1 MNRATGMS
9 VVERGRRGGWMSSRA
24 LGAAVVA
31 LLAAAPATAAGQT
44 AGDEVTFTRDV
55 APIFQRAC
63 QTCHRP
69 GAIAPMS
76 LITYEDS
83 RPWARSIRDRVVTRR
98 MPPWFI
104 DKTVGVQEFKDDRSL
119 SNEEITTIA
128 AWVDGGARRG
138 DPADMPPPLT
148 LPATLSRWTLEDEM
162 GREPDLVVPIPEPFF
177 MPADSPNWWIEM
189 VADPGVDEDRWI
201 KAYET
206 KPSVEGYPVV
216 HHAVTYLT
224 HPEDANDSPEL
235 LSEYAL
241 GKTGDIHPDGTAR
254 LFRAGSQLRWSLH
267 YSANPNGED
276 TYDRTAIAFWFY
288 PRGYEPGQQVKW
300 RSVAGLHD
308 LDFPPGENNI
318 RHDGYYFLKSN
329 IKLTVYQPHL
339 HNLGKRQCLEAVYQ
353 DGRVQ
358 PLSCADWDFGWH
370 IAYNYADHAAPLL
383 PKGTML
389 HVTSWHDNSEANR
402 WAADPRNWVGWGN
415 RSTDDMAL
423 AHMNW
428 YELTDEEYE
437 AELEQRLAARTTNDD
452 N

>member
-1 MNRATGMS
+1 MNMATGMLAAGG
-9 VVERGRRGGWMSSRA
+9 GRRVGSMSSRA
-24 LGAAVVA
+24 LGLAVLAALV
-31 LLAAAPATAAGQT
+31 AAPAIAAGQT
-44 AGDEVTFTRDV
+44 VGDEVTFTRDV

-83 RPWARSIRDRVVTRR
+83 RPWARSIRDRVVTRK

-119 SNEEITTIA
+119 TDAEITTIA

-138 DPADMPPPLT
+138 NPADMPPPLT
-148 LPATLSRWTLEDEM
+148 LPATLSRWTMEDEM

-177 MPADSPNWWIEM
+177 MPADSPNWWVEM
-189 VADPGVDEDRWI
+189 VTDPGVDEDRWI

-216 HHAVTYLT
+216 HHAVTYLF
-224 HPEDANDSPEL
+224 HPGEVDESPEL

-254 LFRAGSQLRWSLH
+254 LFEAGSQLRWSMH
-267 YSANPNGED
+267 YSAHPNGED
-276 TYDRTAIAFWFY
+276 AYDRTAIAFWFY
-288 PRGYEPGQQVKW
+288 PRGYEPEQQVTW
-300 RSVAGLHD
+300 TSVAGLHD

-389 HVTSWHDNSEANR
+389 HVTSWHDNSQANK
-402 WAADPRNWVGWGN
+402 WASDPRNWVGWGN

-437 AELEQRLAARTTNDD
+437 AELEKRLAARTTNDD

>member
-1 MNRATGMS
+1 MQMATPATSADGVRRLGSMS
-9 VVERGRRGGWMSSRA
+9 PRA
-24 LGAAVVA
+24 LGLAVLAAM
-31 LLAAAPATAAGQT
+31 LAAPAMAAAQTAA
-44 AGDEVTFTRDV
+44 DDVTFTRDV

-83 RPWARSIRDRVVTRR
+83 RPWARSIRDRVVTRK

-119 SNEEITTIA
+119 TDAEIATIA

-138 DPADMPPPLT
+138 NPADMPPPLT
-148 LPATLSRWTLEDEM
+148 LPATLSRWTMEDEM

-177 MPADSPNWWIEM
+177 MPADSPNWWVEM
-189 VADPGVDEDRWI
+189 VTDPGVDEDRWI

-216 HHAVTYLT
+216 HHAVTYLFQ
-224 HPEDANDSPEL
+224 PGEVDESPEL

-254 LFRAGSQLRWSLH
+254 LFEAGSQLRWSMH
-267 YSANPNGED
+267 YSAHPNGED
-276 TYDRTAIAFWFY
+276 AYDRTAIAFWFY
-288 PRGYEPGQQVKW
+288 PRGYEPEQQVTW
-300 RSVAGLHD
+300 TSVAGLHD

-389 HVTSWHDNSEANR
+389 HVTSWHDNSQANK
-402 WAADPRNWVGWGN
+402 WASDPRNWVGWGN

-437 AELEQRLAARTTNDD
+437 AELEKRLAARTTNND

>member
-1 MNRATGMS
+1 MNMATGMLAAGG
-9 VVERGRRGGWMSSRA
+9 GRRVGSMSSRA
-24 LGAAVVA
+24 LGLSVLAALV
-31 LLAAAPATAAGQT
+31 AAPAIAAGQT

-83 RPWARSIRDRVVTRR
+83 RPWARSIRDRVVTRK

-119 SNEEITTIA
+119 TDAEIATIA

-138 DPADMPPPLT
+138 NPADMPPPLT
-148 LPATLSRWTLEDEM
+148 LPATLSRWTMEDEM

-177 MPADSPNWWIEM
+177 MPADSPNWWVEM
-189 VADPGVDEDRWI
+189 VTDPGVDEDRWI

-216 HHAVTYLT
+216 HHAVTYLF
-224 HPEDANDSPEL
+224 HPGEVDESPEL

-254 LFRAGSQLRWSLH
+254 LFEAGSQLRWSMH
-267 YSANPNGED
+267 YSAHPNGED
-276 TYDRTAIAFWFY
+276 AYDRTAIAFWFY
-288 PRGYEPGQQVKW
+288 PRGYEPEQQVTW
-300 RSVAGLHD
+300 TSVAGLHD

-389 HVTSWHDNSEANR
+389 HVTSWHDNSQANK
-402 WAADPRNWVGWGN
+402 WASDPRNWVGWGN

-437 AELEQRLAARTTNDD
+437 AELEKRLAARITNDD

>member
-1 MNRATGMS
+1 MNMASGMLAAGG
-9 VVERGRRGGWMSSRA
+9 GRRVGSMSSHA
-24 LGAAVVA
+24 LGLAVLAALV
-31 LLAAAPATAAGQT
+31 AAPAVAAGQT

-83 RPWARSIRDRVVTRR
+83 RPWARSIRDRVVTRK

-119 SNEEITTIA
+119 TDAEIATIA

-138 DPADMPPPLT
+138 NPADMPPPLT
-148 LPATLSRWTLEDEM
+148 LPATLSRWTMEDEM

-177 MPADSPNWWIEM
+177 MPADSPNWWVEM
-189 VADPGVDEDRWI
+189 VTDPGVDEDRWI

-216 HHAVTYLT
+216 HHAVTYLF
-224 HPEDANDSPEL
+224 HPGEVDESPEL

-254 LFRAGSQLRWSLH
+254 LFEAGSQLRWSMH
-267 YSANPNGED
+267 YSAHPNGED
-276 TYDRTAIAFWFY
+276 AYDRTAIAFWFY
-288 PRGYEPGQQVKW
+288 PRGYEPEQQVTW
-300 RSVAGLHD
+300 TSVAGLHD

-389 HVTSWHDNSEANR
+389 HVTSWHDNSQANK
-402 WAADPRNWVGWGN
+402 WASDPRNWVGWGN

-437 AELEQRLAARTTNDD
+437 AELEKRLAARTTNND

>member
-1 MNRATGMS
+1 MQMATPATSADGVRRLGSMS
-9 VVERGRRGGWMSSRA
+9 ARA
-24 LGAAVVA
+24 LGLAV
-31 LLAAAPATAAGQT
+31 LAALAVAPAIAAGQT

-119 SNEEITTIA
+119 TDAEIATIA

-138 DPADMPPPLT
+138 NPADMPPPLT
-148 LPATLSRWTLEDEM
+148 LPATLSRWTMEDEM

-177 MPADSPNWWIEM
+177 MPADSPNWWVEM
-189 VADPGVDEDRWI
+189 VTDPGVDEDRWI

-216 HHAVTYLT
+216 HHAVTYLF
-224 HPEDANDSPEL
+224 HPGEVDESPEL

-254 LFRAGSQLRWSLH
+254 LFEAGSQLRWSMH
-267 YSANPNGED
+267 YSAHPNGED
-276 TYDRTAIAFWFY
+276 AYDRTAIAFWFY
-288 PRGYEPGQQVKW
+288 PRGYEPEQQVKW

-389 HVTSWHDNSEANR
+389 HVTSWHDNSQANK
-402 WAADPRNWVGWGN
+402 WASDPRNWVGWGN

-428 YELTDEEYE
+428 YELTDEEYA
-437 AELEQRLAARTTNDD
+437 AELDKRLAARTTNND

>member
-1 MNRATGMS
+1 MNMATGMLAAGG
-9 VVERGRRGGWMSSRA
+9 GRRVGSMSSRA
-24 LGAAVVA
+24 LGLAV
-31 LLAAAPATAAGQT
+31 LAAPAIAAGQT
-44 AGDEVTFTRDV
+44 VGDEVTFTRDV

-83 RPWARSIRDRVVTRR
+83 RPWARSIRDRVVTRK

-119 SNEEITTIA
+119 TDAEIATIA

-138 DPADMPPPLT
+138 NPADMPPPLT
-148 LPATLSRWTLEDEM
+148 LPATLSRWTMEDEM

-177 MPADSPNWWIEM
+177 MPADSPNWWVEM
-189 VADPGVDEDRWI
+189 VTDPGVDEDRWI

-216 HHAVTYLT
+216 HHAVTYLF
-224 HPEDANDSPEL
+224 HPGEVDESPEL

-254 LFRAGSQLRWSLH
+254 LFEAGSQLRWSMH
-267 YSANPNGED
+267 YSAHPNGED
-276 TYDRTAIAFWFY
+276 AYDRTAIAFWFY
-288 PRGYEPGQQVKW
+288 PRGYEPEQQVTW
-300 RSVAGLHD
+300 TSVAGLHD

-389 HVTSWHDNSEANR
+389 HVTSWHDNSQANK
-402 WAADPRNWVGWGN
+402 WASDPRNWVGWGN

-437 AELEQRLAARTTNDD
+437 AELEKRLAARTTNDD